1 MKVTKGLILLISLLI
16 TSTLLASTK
25 TTGIISGQI
34 FSNEKDTICF
44 ATVYMKETTYG
55 TATDINGCFQLE
67 IPEGQYTMVMS
78 AIGYKTLEQKVHIKK
93 GQPIKSPYTLQA
105 EHQQLDEVTVV
116 SKGIHRVR
124 RSAYNAIAIDMDALQ
139 NSSSNLSEALNKAP
153 GIRLRESGGVGSE
166 NQLTLDG
173 FTGKHVKV
181 FIDGVPQEGVGS
193 SFNVNNLPIS
203 FAERIEV
210 YKGVVP
216 IGFGTDALGGVIN
229 IVTNKKKRRWFL
241 DSSYSYGSFN
251 THKSHVHF
259 GQTFKN
265 GLTYEINAFQNY
277 SDNSYYV
284 DNAVKDFTTGAT
296 DNSIIE
302 HVKRFHDTYHN
313 EAVIGKFGFTD
324 TQWADRFMLTFTFSN
339 MYQDIQTGDSQT
351 DGKIFW
357 GKTIVGVSTLLF
369 MLSLLTGIFIWW
381 PRNRK
386 ALGKNLCIKTR
397 KGTRTFLYSL
407 HVAGGMYAVLLLL
420 AMGLTGLTWSFP
432 WYRSAF
438 YQLFGA
444 SATSQHHNQTNKKQR
459 AKLETAHWE
468 AVYQELW
475 MRQPDCCHISIY
487 NGYATVTKKAWGNQ
501 RASDR
506 YDFRPDNGEII
517 QYTPYESTS
526 RNSKLRGWIYS
537 LHVGNWG
544 GWFSKILTFLAAL
557 FGASLPLTGYYLW
570 IKRLAR
576 N

>member
-93 GQPIKSPYTLQA
+93 GQPIKSTYTLQA

-139 NSSSNLSEALNKAP
+139 GSSSNLSEALNKAP

-193 SFNVNNLPIS
+193 SFNINNLPIS

-229 IVTNKKKRRWFL
+229 IVTNKKNVVGFWILPIVMVLSTPTNHMSTSVRHSKTDLRM
-241 DSSYSYGSFN
+241 
-251 THKSHVHF
+251 KSMHF
-259 GQTFKN
+259 R
-265 GLTYEINAFQNY
+265 
-277 SDNSYYV
+277 
-284 DNAVKDFTTGAT
+284 
-296 DNSIIE
+296 II
-302 HVKRFHDTYHN
+302 
-313 EAVIGKFGFTD
+313 
-324 TQWADRFMLTFTFSN
+324 L
-339 MYQDIQTGDSQT
+339 
-351 DGKIFW
+351 
-357 GKTIVGVSTLLF
+357 TIV
-369 MLSLLTGIFIWW
+369 I
-381 PRNRK
+381 
-386 ALGKNLCIKTR
+386 
-397 KGTRTFLYSL
+397 
-407 HVAGGMYAVLLLL
+407 
-420 AMGLTGLTWSFP
+420 TWIT
-432 WYRSAF
+432 
-438 YQLFGA
+438 Q
-444 SATSQHHNQTNKKQR
+444 
-459 AKLETAHWE
+459 
-468 AVYQELW
+468 
-475 MRQPDCCHISIY
+475 
-487 NGYATVTKKAWGNQ
+487 
-501 RASDR
+501 
-506 YDFRPDNGEII
+506 
-517 QYTPYESTS
+517 
-526 RNSKLRGWIYS
+526 
-537 LHVGNWG
+537 
-544 GWFSKILTFLAAL
+544 
-557 FGASLPLTGYYLW
+557 
-570 IKRLAR
+570 
-576 N
+576 